1 MPYSEMM
8 AMRLLWLFLAAVGL
22 TGCQTANWADT
33 TGKNRSEARVQSDYK
48 VCASEA
54 GIGIPDRNPTHDE
67 REAYRQRLM
76 VCMFSRG
83 WRAANPWSL

>member
-1 MPYSEMM
+1 
-8 AMRLLWLFLAAVGL
+8 MRLLWLFIAAVGL
-22 TGCQTANWADT
+22 TGCQAANWTDT
-33 TGKNRSEARVQSDYK
+33 TGKNRSEARAQADYK

-54 GIGIPDRNPTHDE
+54 GIGVSDRNPTHDE

-83 WRAANPWSL
+83 WRAANRWNL